1 VSFDVLGDLNWLAVL
16 VAGVVYF
23 AIGAVWYQQPVFGK
37 AWMRATGIE
46 PDSEASPLFY
56 LAPVVLYLVVTIALA
71 AFVEATGTDTAGEGL
86 ALGLIAA
93 VGIALPL
100 TAVGAVFEGRN
111 KREPWTWFAI
121 NGGYNVVGIVVASV
135 ILAIWD

>member
-1 VSFDVLGDLNWLAVL
+1 MKASATLIAAQVASELRAEGHDIIDLSV
-16 VAGVVYF
+16 G
-23 AIGAVWYQQPVFGK
+23 
-37 AWMRATGIE
+37 E
-46 PDSEASPLFY
+46 PDFDTPE
-56 LAPVVLYLVVTIALA
+56 
-71 AFVEATGTDTAGEGL
+71 FVKEFAREGL